1 MRKFYSGELLKRGDV
16 SAFRTAGYCGMMHYA
31 HRVFKSGPAV
41 KYNHLNVTPP
51 LSLIM
56 QDYEINIGNY
66 TEKLRH

>member
-1 MRKFYSGELLKRGDV
+1 
-16 SAFRTAGYCGMMHYA
+16 MMHYA